1 MTVGAVSRLWCLM
14 LVGVVLSGCATTA
27 NRQTPQLRRDTGQA
41 PRIVVMPIDVEL
53 SELSAGGVQQPNAAW
68 TDAARTHMKAALEQE
83 AKSRSVKLADFNAD
97 AGSAEDR
104 DLSAELVKLHRAVG
118 TAAFATQMAPLPS
131 KEGKFDWSLGP
142 DVAAIARTQ
151 QADYAL
157 FIFLRDSYAS
167 GGRVALMIVGAALGV
182 AMPGGAQVG
191 FASLV
196 DLRSGDLVWFH
207 RLLRGQGDLR
217 TPAAAEE
224 TVKTLVADALK

>member
-1 MTVGAVSRLWCLM
+1 MGARSLLLCVG
-14 LVGVVLSGCATTA
+14 LVAFLVAGCATTA
-27 NRQTPQLRRDTGQA
+27 NRQTPQLRRDAGQA

-53 SELSAGGVQQPNAAW
+53 SELSAGGVQEPNAAW
-68 TDAARTHMKAALEQE
+68 TESARKHMKAALEQE
-83 AKSRSVKLADFNAD
+83 AKVRSVKLAEFSSD

-104 DLSAELVKLHRAVG
+104 DLGAELVKLHRAVG

-131 KEGKFDWSLGP
+131 KGGKFDWSLGP

-167 GGRVALMIVGAALGV
+167 GGRVAMMIVGAALGV
-182 AMPGGAQVG
+182 AISSGAQVG

-196 DLRSGDLVWFH
+196 DLHNGDLVWFN
-207 RLLRGQGDLR
+207 RLIRGQGDLR
-217 TPAAAEE
+217 TPTAAEE

>member
-1 MTVGAVSRLWCLM
+1 MGTVSRLPY
-14 LVGVVLSGCATTA
+14 VVLLGLLLAGCAATA
-27 NRQTPQLRRDTGQA
+27 NRQTPQLRRDAAQA

-53 SELSAGGVQQPNAAW
+53 SELSAGGVQEPNATW
-68 TDAARTHMKAALEQE
+68 TDAARKHMKAALEQE
-83 AKSRSVKLADFNAD
+83 ARARSVKLAEFNSD
-97 AGSAEDR
+97 AGSGEDR
-104 DLSAELVKLHRAVG
+104 DLGAELVKLHRAVG

-131 KEGKFDWSLGP
+131 KAGKFDWSLGP

-196 DLRSGDLVWFH
+196 DLRSGDLVWFN
-207 RLLRGQGDLR
+207 RLIRGQGDLR